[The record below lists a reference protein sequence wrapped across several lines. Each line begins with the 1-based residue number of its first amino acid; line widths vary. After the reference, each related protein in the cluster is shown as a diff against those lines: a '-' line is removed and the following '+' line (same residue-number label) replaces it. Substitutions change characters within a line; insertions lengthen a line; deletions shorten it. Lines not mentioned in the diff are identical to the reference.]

1 MNHFHLSI
9 TFNMGEVLYSLI
21 IVVMVGLVYF
31 PSVDGHVLRC
41 KYFFL
46 HLFVVFFWFFL
57 FGFVHRKQIMLYT
70 MNFSQMIKFWRKW
83 LSYMYFNVCTVESF
97 FIRGS
102 QWSWLAKTFLVCR
115 DRLSLTRGCATQSL
129 SLRIVYTYVNA
140 GTSIPFKEMIDMQYI
155 IGQLS

>member
-9 TFNMGEVLYSLI
+9 KFNMGEVLYSLI
-21 IVVMVGLVYF
+21 IAVVVGLVYF
-31 PSVDGHVLRC
+31 TSVDGHVLRC
-41 KYFFL
+41 KYFFYIC
-46 HLFVVFFWFFL
+46 FFL
-57 FGFVHRKQIMLYT
+57 ICTQKVNNVIYNELFSDDQVLKRVAIVHVHQH
-70 MNFSQMIKFWRKW
+70 
-83 LSYMYFNVCTVESF
+83 MYCEIS

-140 GTSIPFKEMIDMQYI
+140 GTSIPFKEMIGMQYI
-155 IGQLS
+155 IGQIS